1 MRGIVKKS
9 TGSWYKVFSEDGRNF
24 DARIRG
30 KFRLAGYDFTNPI
43 AVGDR
48 VVLEIDPKDPGIAMI
63 IELEERRN
71 YIVRKSNKLSK
82 RRQIIASNID
92 RALLMVS
99 LVSPRTS
106 TGFIDRF
113 LVACEAFHIPALL
126 YFNKLD
132 LINPED
138 RGLVDSLVSMYASLG
153 YGTLAGSATNP
164 EDTKELRKIVE
175 GQSSLFA
182 GHSGAG
188 KSTLLNNLF
197 PDANARVGAIS
208 NYHEKGKHTT
218 TFAEMFVLPGNT
230 YIIDTPGIR
239 DFGIMDIPDVEI
251 AHFFPEM
258 RDAMKDCRYHNCM
271 HISEPGCRIK
281 DLVESGDI
289 HFERYLNYLSIIRNE
304 DIFE

>member
-1 MRGIVKKS
+1 MKAIVKKS
-9 TGSWYKVFSEDGRNF
+9 TGSWYKVFSEDGQNF

-43 AVGDR
+43 AVGDH
-48 VVLEIDPKDPGIAMI
+48 VLLEIDPKDPGIAMI
-63 IELEERRN
+63 TGLDDRRN

-92 RALLMVS
+92 LALLMVS

-132 LINPED
+132 LVDPAHME
-138 RGLVDSLVSMYASLG
+138 LVDQLVHMYASLG
-153 YGTLAGSATNP
+153 YGTLKGSATNP
-164 EDTKELRKIVE
+164 EDSKALRAIVE
-175 GQSSLFA
+175 GKSSLFA

-208 NYHEKGKHTT
+208 DYHEKGKHTT
-218 TFAEMFVLPGNT
+218 TFAEMFVLPGHT

-239 DFGIMDIPDVEI
+239 DFGIMDIPDGEI

-258 RDAMKDCRYHNCM
+258 RDAMHDCKYHNCM
-271 HISEPGCRIK
+271 HINEPGCRIK
-281 DLVESGDI
+281 ELVESAEI
-289 HFERYLNYLSIIRNE
+289 AMERYLNYLSIIRNE